1 MMSLS
6 RRCMDL
12 LGADPARE
20 AVQFEGRWYDWGD
33 MRRVAGE
40 LWRALAASGVG
51 PHAPVTLVARNRPS
65 ALAAVLALLAE
76 GRTIRMVYAFQSPAA
91 IARSI
96 AQLGSPAVI
105 LGPEDRQP
113 EICEVLAA
121 GRMAAIV
128 LGDMSAQ
135 PLAGFEHGVAHETK
149 RPEDEACVE
158 VLTSGTTGPP
168 KPFPLPQRVIAE
180 FIESQGP
187 DGGGDGD
194 ASPLLLTFPIGNI
207 AGIFFAATSI
217 LRGRR
222 TVLLDRFS
230 VQAWRDHLVAY
241 RPAVIGAPTAA
252 INMILDA
259 QIPREDL
266 ASLKYLI
273 TGAAPLDPA
282 VHRAF
287 EARYGVPILLSYGA
301 TEFGGPVT
309 TMTPE
314 LHARYGGEKLGS
326 VGRPLPGVKLRVL
339 DPDTGQ
345 ELDPGQE
352 GLVEVVSPR
361 IGPEWIRT
369 SDIGVV
375 DEDGFFWHRG
385 RADGAILRGGFKVLP
400 ETIERAL
407 LQHPAVS
414 AAAVVGVA
422 DARLQQAPAAA
433 IQLKPGVAPPTIEQ
447 LERHVREHVL
457 ATHVPVHWKFVE
469 ALPVNRAFKVDRL
482 GLKLMFEG
490 GQ

>member
-1 MMSLS
+1 MISLS
-6 RRCMDL
+6 EHCMDL
-12 LGADPARE
+12 LAIEPTRE
-20 AVQFEGRWYDWGD
+20 AIQFEGRWRSWGE
-33 MRRVAGE
+33 MRRLATE
-40 LWRALAASGVG
+40 LWAALAASGIG
-51 PHAPVTLVARNRPS
+51 KDAPVTLVARNLPS

-76 GRTIRMVYAFQSPAA
+76 GHTIRMVYAFQSPAA
-91 IARSI
+91 IAGSI
-96 AQLGSPAVI
+96 ERLDSPAVVMA
-105 LGPEDRQP
+105 GEDCTPEVR
-113 EICEVLAA
+113 EALAA
-121 GRMAAIV
+121 RRMAGIV
-128 LGDMSAQ
+128 LGEMSAR
-135 PLAGFEHGVAHETK
+135 PLAGFERGAARETSTE
-149 RPEDEACVE
+149 REACVE

-168 KPFPLPQRVIAE
+168 KQFPLPQRVISE

-187 DGGGDGD
+187 TEAGDDG
-194 ASPLLLTFPIGNI
+194 SEPPLLLTFPIGNI
-207 AGIFFAATSI
+207 AGVFFAATSI
-217 LRGRR
+217 LRGKR
-222 TVLLDRFS
+222 TILLDRFTIE
-230 VQAWRDHLVAY
+230 AWRDYLVTW

-252 INMILDA
+252 LNMILDA
-259 QIPREDL
+259 GIPREDL
-266 ASLKYLI
+266 SSLKYLI

-282 VHRAF
+282 VQCAF

-314 LHARYGGEKLGS
+314 LHAQYGGDKLGS

-339 DPDTGQ
+339 DPDTGR
-345 ELDPGQE
+345 ELGPGEE

-369 SDIGVV
+369 SDLGVI
-375 DEDGFFWHRG
+375 DEDDFFWHRG
-385 RADGAILRGGFKVLP
+385 RADGAIIRGGFKVLP

-422 DARLQQAPAAA
+422 DQRLQQAPAAA
-433 IQLKPGVAPPTIEQ
+433 IQLKPDVPAPTIEELAQ
-447 LERHVREHVL
+447 HVRRLVL

-469 ALPVNRAFKVDRL
+469 ALPVNRAFKIDRL